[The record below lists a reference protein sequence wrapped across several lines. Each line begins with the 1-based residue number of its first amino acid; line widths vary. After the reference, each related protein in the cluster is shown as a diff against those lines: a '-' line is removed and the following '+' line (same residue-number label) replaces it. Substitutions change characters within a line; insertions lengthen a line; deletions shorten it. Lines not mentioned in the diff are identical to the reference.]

1 MTGAVEVEK
10 AAILVIDDDP
20 LLLKTIT
27 KILEREGY
35 FVDCAQDGYEGIR
48 KAKAGYF
55 HLILCD
61 IKMPGLDGIMTLGR
75 IKEYQAKAKQT
86 SGFIVITA
94 FDTEDTRKKAF
105 HLGVTD
111 YLTKPFDLKDFITK
125 IHHNVDPLVKPT
137 HDPLTE
143 IEKLTHRLKGFLD
156 A

>member
-1 MTGAVEVEK
+1 M
-10 AAILVIDDDP
+10 P
-20 LLLKTIT
+20 
-27 KILEREGY
+27 KILIVDDEELIRETLRDILEHEGY
-35 FVDCAQDGYEGIR
+35 QVEEASDGQMGINLI
-48 KAKAGYF
+48 KKNSF
-55 HLILCD
+55 DLILCD
-61 IKMPGLDGIMTLGR
+61 IKMPGLDGIMTLQR
-75 IKEYQAKAKQT
+75 IKVYQEKAKQN

-94 FDTEDTRKKAF
+94 FDSEDTRKKAF

-125 IHHNVDPLVKPT
+125 IHHNVYPLVKPT